1 MEDGEIYM
9 YGKGAYIKR
18 RPVWMLRWGTALLL
32 GFFMSAIA
40 FASIFSYNETIKA
53 PVRLTTVD
61 PPAHIRTKQ
70 SGRIIEVS
78 HNPGDTVSQGDILGI
93 LENTGN
99 ARDIIALRK
108 KLTSDHSLPLSLD
121 AISEHFP
128 SHLKVG
134 NQIRPYYNRFLNAY
148 YNLLL
153 YRTLDSEELE
163 GIEISRRLIGQTGT
177 IHNKV
182 EEIQV
187 LQRGLEISESD
198 FFRYQALFKKGV
210 ISLQELEIKETGYLK
225 FRQEYGAMEE
235 QLDHLRSE
243 RKGILND
250 RLLFNNSRLKNEN
263 VHVSNLELQKE
274 ELISELSKWED
285 QYLLKSP
292 RSGRVSFFDV
302 WGKHQNVE
310 DGQVIFTIIPMGQM
324 EFLGMCRVPFRNS
337 GRIKA
342 GQRVILKLESYPYR
356 EWGSVD
362 GEVQIVSEVPKIG
375 ENEGYIVYIT
385 IKDLI
390 TSYGKSLEFKQEMV
404 GSAEIILE
412 EVTLLQRIFYQFR
425 NLWSQTKI

>member
-70 SGRIIEVS
+70 SGRIIELS

-108 KLTSDHSLPLSLD
+108 NLNSDYSMPLSLD
-121 AISEHFP
+121 ALSEQFP

-153 YRTLDSEELE
+153 YRILNSEELE
-163 GIEISRRLIGQTGT
+163 GAEISRRLIGQSGT
-177 IHNKV
+177 IQNKL
-182 EEIQV
+182 EEIHV

-225 FRQEYGAMEE
+225 FQQEYGAKEE
-235 QLDHLRSE
+235 QLDQLRTE
-243 RKGILND
+243 RTGILND
-250 RLLFNNSRLKNEN
+250 QLLFNNTRRRNES
-263 VHVSNLELQKE
+263 VHVSTLELQKE
-274 ELISELSKWED
+274 ELLAGLAKWED
-285 QYLLKSP
+285 QYLLRSP
-292 RSGRVSFFDV
+292 ISGR
-302 WGKHQNVE
+302 
-310 DGQVIFTIIPMGQM
+310 
-324 EFLGMCRVPFRNS
+324 
-337 GRIKA
+337 
-342 GQRVILKLESYPYR
+342 
-356 EWGSVD
+356 
-362 GEVQIVSEVPKIG
+362 
-375 ENEGYIVYIT
+375 
-385 IKDLI
+385 
-390 TSYGKSLEFKQEMV
+390 
-404 GSAEIILE
+404 
-412 EVTLLQRIFYQFR
+412 
-425 NLWSQTKI
+425 

>member
-1 MEDGEIYM
+1 
-9 YGKGAYIKR
+9 
-18 RPVWMLRWGTALLL
+18 MLRWGTVLLI
-32 GFFMSAIA
+32 GFFVSAIA
-40 FASIFSYNETIKA
+40 LASIFSYNETIKA

-70 SGRIIEVS
+70 AGRIIELS

-99 ARDIIALRK
+99 ARDIITLRK
-108 KLTSDHSLPLSLD
+108 KLASDYSLPLSLD
-121 AISEHFP
+121 ALSEHFP

-134 NQIRPYYNRFLNAY
+134 NQLRPYYNRFLNAY

-153 YRTLDSEELE
+153 YRILDSDELE
-163 GIEISRRLIGQTGT
+163 GVEIGRRLITQTGT
-177 IHNKV
+177 IQNKL

-250 RLLFNNSRLKNEN
+250 RLLFNNSRRRNEN
-263 VHVSNLELQKE
+263 IHVSNFELQKE
-274 ELISELSKWED
+274 ELLAGLTIWED
-285 QYLLKSP
+285 RYLLKSP
-292 RSGRVSFFDV
+292 ISGRVSFFDV

-310 DGQVIFTIIPMGQM
+310 NGQVIFTIVPMGRMQY
-324 EFLGMCRVPFRNS
+324 LGMCRVPFRNS
-337 GRIKA
+337 GRIKV
-342 GQRVILKLESYPYR
+342 GQRVIIKLESYPYR

-362 GEVQIVSEVPKIG
+362 GEIQMVSEVPKIG

-390 TSYGKSLEFKQEMV
+390 TSYGKNLEFKQEMV
-404 GSAEIILE
+404 GSAEIFLD

-425 NLWSQTKI
+425 NLWSQTRI

>member
-32 GFFMSAIA
+32 GFFMSVIA

-70 SGRIIEVS
+70 SGRIIELS

-148 YNLLL
+148 HNLLL
-153 YRTLDSEELE
+153 YRTLNSEELE

-177 IHNKV
+177 IQNKV
-182 EEIQV
+182 QEIQV
-187 LQRGLEISESD
+187 LQRGLEISESN

-225 FRQEYGAMEE
+225 FRQEYGVMEE

-292 RSGRVSFFDV
+292 ISGRVSFFDV

-310 DGQVIFTIIPMGQM
+310 HGQVIFTIIPMGQL
-324 EFLGMCRVPFRNS
+324 EYLGMCRVPFRNS

-362 GEVQIVSEVPKIG
+362 GEVQMVSEVPKIG
-375 ENEGYIVYIT
+375 ENEGYIAYIT

-412 EVTLLQRIFYQFR
+412 EVTLLERIFYQFR